1 MSGTPVRNDKG
12 EWVLPAT
19 RRPDG
24 TWRKEIR
31 VKEGY
36 VPPDEV
42 AAYVP
47 AGARAVKSRG
57 IPGMPVGAPASAAP
71 QAKQPKPTKKAGTE
85 AGAGGQGDDLAG
97 KLETV
102 LTLAASAA
110 SPASAPAA
118 VDADP
123 GKVLKRLEKKMR
135 EIEELEK
142 KPREGLNPEQ
152 IEKLSKKVN
161 IEEEIRA
168 LKAEHNL
175 G

>member
-36 VPPDEV
+36 VPPDEA

-110 SPASAPAA
+110 SAPAV

-135 EIEELEK
+135 EIEELEN